1 MIQRIQTLW
10 LLIAGAMAFLSLKV
24 SFFSGNIL
32 VENVKQFQNFT
43 GMNNFIL
50 LLLTVAVGLASLVT
64 IFMYGDRKK
73 QLKIAAVSCLVSVLN
88 IVLYF
93 YQTKKFIPS
102 DWSYDLSA
110 IVALSIPIFLLLAIR
125 GIYKDEKLVESV
137 DRLR

>member
-10 LLIAGAMAFLSLKV
+10 LMMAGSMAFVSLKV

-32 VENVKQFQNFT
+32 VENNLQFQHFT

-50 LLLTVAVGLASLVT
+50 LLLTVALGLASLVT
-64 IFMYGDRKK
+64 IFMYGNRKK
-73 QLKIAAVSCLVSVLN
+73 QLKIAAATSLLSVLN

-110 IVALSIPIFLLLAIR
+110 VVALSIPIFLLLAIR
-125 GIYKDEKLVESV
+125 AIYKDEKLVKSV